1 MPSDGGFTDVV
12 EEDDDGVR
20 EEATGGAW
28 IGWTT
33 LAGWISVAE
42 CCDEVDSLEG
52 WDGVWLT
59 SLMVLIACLYAC
71 MSARHA
77 PEKDCNAESMM
88 MTILWK
94 KDVSFDAGWEDRED
108 YSNP

>member
-1 MPSDGGFTDVV
+1 MPSDGGGFTDVA
-12 EEDDDGVR
+12 EEDDESVR

-33 LAGWISVAE
+33 FTVVWMSAAE
-42 CCDEVDSLEG
+42 CRGEVESLES

-59 SLMVLIACLYAC
+59 SLMVLMACLYAC

-77 PEKDCNAESMM
+77 PEKDCRAESMM
-88 MTILWK
+88 TTILWK
-94 KDVSFDAGWEDRED
+94 KDVSFDAG
-108 YSNP
+108 